1 MTKRFSGLGVALITP
16 FSDEGAIDFPGLE
29 KMVHHVSGSK
39 AHFLVVL
46 GSTGEAQLMDGQEQ
60 RRVLDF
66 VQEVN
71 AGRLPVV
78 SGFDG
83 SGGTAAAVR
92 RIGQMDTK
100 GLAGLLVSPPPYIKP
115 SQAALVA
122 YYQALAEA
130 SPLPIILYNV
140 PSRAG
145 VNMEPETIIE
155 VARTCP
161 QVVALKQAND
171 DMVAFQQIRAG
182 VPQEF
187 AMLSGDDVN
196 AIPMMSLGG
205 DGLVSVIGNAF
216 PNQWAAAMDLAS
228 FGSVKEAGEMLSDNR
243 ALLDVLFDEGNP
255 TGIKAVCNLM
265 GLCSPSPRLP
275 LLPASSALRTRLYQ
289 AMAEMDA
296 VPTKAEG

>member
-92 RIGQMDTK
+92 RIEQMDTK

-130 SPLPIILYNV
+130 SPLPIIMYNV

-145 VNMEPETIIE
+145 VNMEPKTIIE

-161 QVVALKQAND
+161 HIVALKQAND